1 MIIPIIEQSEHSSN
15 PPEWA
20 MLELNGELLPPAELG
35 KGNDEMSLLEANQV
49 ELGSLHFTVD
59 GKPVMT
65 VGSHEMKGNVEVL
78 KQPFAIMKKH
88 KQDNNTEY
96 EVVGV
101 ITKKFLFDQYPKSI
115 MR

>member
-1 MIIPIIEQSEHSSN
+1 
-15 PPEWA
+15 
-20 MLELNGELLPPAELG
+20 
-35 KGNDEMSLLEANQV
+35 
-49 ELGSLHFTVD
+49 
-59 GKPVMT
+59 
-65 VGSHEMKGNVEVL
+65 MKGNVEVL